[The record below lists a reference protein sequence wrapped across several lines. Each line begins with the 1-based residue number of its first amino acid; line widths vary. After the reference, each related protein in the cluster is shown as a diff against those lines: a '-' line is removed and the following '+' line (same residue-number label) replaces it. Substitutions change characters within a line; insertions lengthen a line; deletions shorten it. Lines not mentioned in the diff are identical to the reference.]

1 MKTGIVLEG
10 GAVRTIFST
19 GVCDALLTRDLL
31 PDYVIGVSAGIAY
44 GVSYVSKQ
52 SRRNLDIMVN
62 YINDK
67 RYMGFGNLLRRDNR
81 AYFGLDFVFGTIP
94 NELIPFDYD
103 TFAAYPGEVEAV
115 VTNLDTGKAEYF
127 PVERRD
133 DRFKLLQA
141 TCALPFLFPVF
152 DIQGKPCMDGGAAD
166 AIPYERALER
176 GCERVIV
183 VLTRERSYSK
193 GPSHAQQRVL
203 ARHFRRYPQFVE
215 TMARRAEAYN
225 QSRRD
230 LFAME
235 GSGKVLILE
244 PESTAGFSRTERDVE
259 KIRALWQ
266 SGYSVGHRALND
278 VRAFWTEE

>member
-115 VTNLDTGKAEYF
+115 VTNMDTGKAEYF

-193 GPSHAQQRVL
+193 GPSSVQQRLL
-203 ARHFRRYPQFVE
+203 ARRFRRYPKFVE

-235 GSGKVLILE
+235 SSGKVLILE

-266 SGYSVGHRALND
+266 SGYSVGHRALDD

>member
-115 VTNLDTGKAEYF
+115 VTNMDTGKAEYF

-183 VLTRERSYSK
+183 VLTRERSY
-193 GPSHAQQRVL
+193 V
-203 ARHFRRYPQFVE
+203 RRPEKLQPLIDAAYRKYPRFCD
-215 TMARRAEAYN
+215 TMRRRADAYN
-225 QSRRD
+225 T
-230 LFAME
+230 E
-235 GSGKVLILE
+235 G
-244 PESTAGFSRTERDVE
+244 FHRTEKDVE
-259 KIRALWQ
+259 KIRALWKDGYDEGMERLDEVQ
-266 SGYSVGHRALND
+266 AFLSGS
-278 VRAFWTEE
+278 